1 MPFRTSLTREE
12 KSMPGF
18 PVSKYRLT
26 LLLGAN
32 AADDLKTVFIYYS
45 EKKTLK
51 NYVQP
56 ILLVLYEWNREV
68 WITAHLFT
76 T

>member
-1 MPFRTSLTREE
+1 MPFRTSLTRAE

-18 PVSKYRLT
+18 QVSKYRLT

-32 AADDLKTVFIYYS
+32 AADDLKLKTVFIYYS

-68 WITAHLFT
+68 G
-76 T
+76 